1 LQKKIDAN
9 TDPEADKLLA
19 RKYSA
24 DILKRCTEL
33 SDSATTNRINA
44 TQIKNL
50 MDNFVSKMK
59 TNNIHLDKLQTNY
72 TKQYQLNSD
81 EALKLKTL
89 YDQLQKKLADIPPD
103 LYTSAEILALMCFI
117 PGIGVIPTLVLQT
130 YGADVF
136 GKMKAKRELLKAT
149 GVKMALPN
157 ALLKAYST
165 ATAHITT
172 TVNTITNVKKLV
184 IKLEDTWV
192 SLVTSLT
199 PFASQGI
206 LSDTVLISF
215 LARIKTLEENWTDV
229 NRKAEKYLTE
239 CMVSMDVQDVVIEIR
254 DMKINPEDLEKFGFQ
269 REEGVSMKNSA
280 IPNDKIRRLETFLL
294 LKMSLKPGKE

>member
-1 LQKKIDAN
+1 
-9 TDPEADKLLA
+9 
-19 RKYSA
+19 
-24 DILKRCTEL
+24 
-33 SDSATTNRINA
+33 
-44 TQIKNL
+44 
-50 MDNFVSKMK
+50 
-59 TNNIHLDKLQTNY
+59 
-72 TKQYQLNSD
+72 
-81 EALKLKTL
+81 
-89 YDQLQKKLADIPPD
+89 
-103 LYTSAEILALMCFI
+103 MCFI

-239 CMVSMDVQDVVIEIR
+239 CMVSIDLQDVVIEIR
-254 DMKINPEDLEKFGFQ
+254 DMKINPEYL
-269 REEGVSMKNSA
+269 
-280 IPNDKIRRLETFLL
+280 
-294 LKMSLKPGKE
+294 